1 MLKGLLLFSGG
12 LDSVLAVKI
21 LEKQKIKITP
31 ICFKSYFFNCDS
43 AEKSAK
49 KLKLKL
55 KIVDFSKEHFKI
67 IKKPKY
73 GFGKRMNPCI
83 DCHLLMLKTA
93 KRFVKL
99 TGNKFDFIA
108 TGDVVDERPFSQ
120 RKKILLKMDKEAG
133 LEGLI
138 LRPLSAKLLP
148 ESVLEKKGLV
158 KREELFAFH
167 GKSRKLQLRLAKEFK
182 IKDRAAGGWCPT
194 PAGGCILTDLE
205 YSKKLKELFNK
216 ISNCNSQ
223 DAQVLKKG
231 RVFWENRFLII
242 VGRNEKENK
251 ELKKLKAKEDL
262 ILEPENFSG
271 PAVLIRGFGQKIE
284 KITIKK
290 AVELLLNYSKKLP
303 EEIKI
308 SLLKKKK

>member
-1 MLKGLLLFSGG
+1 MTKALLLFSGG
-12 LDSVLAVKI
+12 LDSILAVKV

-31 ICFKSYFFNCDS
+31 ICFKSYFFNCDL
-43 AEKSAK
+43 AEKSVK

-55 KIVDFSKEHFKI
+55 KIVDFGKEHFKI

-73 GFGKRMNPCI
+73 GFGKGMNPCI

-93 KRFVKL
+93 KRFTRL

-108 TGDVVDERPFSQ
+108 TGDVVDQRPFSQ
-120 RKKILLKMDKEAG
+120 RKKILLKIEKEAELGG
-133 LEGLI
+133 LV

-148 ESVLEKKGLV
+148 ESVPEKKGLV

-167 GKSRKLQLRLAKEFK
+167 GKSRKLQLRLAKKFK

-194 PAGGCILTDLE
+194 PAGGCILTDSE
-205 YSKKLKELFNK
+205 YSKKLKELFKK
-216 ISNCNSQ
+216 IPSCNGQ
-223 DAQVLKKG
+223 DAQILKKG

-251 ELKKLKAKEDL
+251 ELKKIRAKEDL
-262 ILEPENFSG
+262 ILEPEGFSG
-271 PAVLIRGFGQKIE
+271 PTILIRGFGRKIE
-284 KITIKK
+284 KVTIKK
-290 AVELLLNYSKKLP
+290 ATEFLLNYSP
-303 EEIKI
+303 
-308 SLLKKKK
+308 SLHRSSGGR